1 MHRIIIKNA
10 ADLEGMRAS
19 GHIAARVRD
28 TVAKSVSPGVTTGE
42 LGDYAAELFKG
53 FGAESAFLGYKG
65 FPGQICV
72 SVNEGVVHGIP
83 GKRRIA
89 LGDIVSLDIGVR
101 HGGYVGD
108 TATTVMV
115 GVTDPEI
122 IRLVRTTALALE
134 AGIAAAR
141 AGRRLSDVSH
151 AIETVAV
158 RAGFSV
164 VRAFVGHGIGRKM
177 HEDPQIPNF
186 GRPGQGPK
194 LLEGMT
200 LALEP
205 MVNMGA
211 ADVEVM
217 EDGWTVVAKDR
228 KPSAH
233 FEHTVA
239 IAGGPAEILT
249 I

>member
-1 MHRIIIKNA
+1 MIVVKNA
-10 ADLEGMRAS
+10 VDLEGMRAS
-19 GHIAARVRD
+19 GQIAARVRD
-28 TVAKSVSPGVTTGE
+28 AVAKSVSPGVTTLE
-42 LGDYAAELFKG
+42 LGDYAGELIKS

-83 GKRRIA
+83 GRRRIE
-89 LGDIVSLDIGVR
+89 LGDVVSIDVGVR
-101 HGGYVGD
+101 YGGYVGD
-108 TATTVMV
+108 TATTVMA
-115 GVTDPEI
+115 GVTDPDVV
-122 IRLVRTTALALE
+122 RLVRTTEQALA

-141 AGRRLSDVSH
+141 AGNRLSDVSH
-151 AIETVAV
+151 EIETVAL
-158 RAGFSV
+158 RAGFTV
-164 VRAFVGHGIGRKM
+164 VREFVGHGIGRKM
-177 HEDPQIPNF
+177 HEDPQVPNF

-194 LLEGMT
+194 LKPGMT

-205 MVNMGA
+205 MVNMGC

-217 EDGWTVVAKDR
+217 EDRWTVVTKDR

-239 IAGGPAEILT
+239 VRDGEAEILT
-249 I
+249 A